1 MSHANVANGC
11 RNIFTGLDV
20 ILMLLNFGALKSLR
34 TGLGETA
41 HEIAVRRGRAAD
53 IVRTLEEPR
62 AVRDNRRAIGNIEAA
77 VHRLMLAR
85 VGDKLRATGAQLPQL
100 AVLWEMSNECGN
112 FIFFII
118 INRVPKFLQC
128 ESITV
133 SI

>member
-1 MSHANVANGC
+1 
-11 RNIFTGLDV
+11 
-20 ILMLLNFGALKSLR
+20 MLLNFGALKSLR

-100 AVLWEMSNECGN
+100 AVLWEMSNECG
-112 FIFFII
+112 IFII
-118 INRVPKFLQC
+118 IHRVPKFFNTFLQG
-128 ESITV
+128 ERITV

>member
-1 MSHANVANGC
+1 MQIC
-11 RNIFTGLDV
+11 RSIFTGLDV
-20 ILMLLNFGALKSLR
+20 ILMLLNFGALKSLK

-62 AVRDNRRAIGNIEAA
+62 AVRDNRRAIANIEAA

-100 AVLWEMSNECGN
+100 AVLWEMSNECGTI
-112 FIFFII
+112 IF
-118 INRVPKFLQC
+118 NRVPQFFNRFLQC